1 MKKFTRIKRPT
12 RRIKLRHRE
21 ALQEQKTTDGKKQK
35 PVNTAE
41 RRPITTYD
49 GLLNEVAAAARAGK
63 SISTLQNRRTLGLP
77 PKFQRRGRNIFYTV
91 QAIDEVWGNQE

>member
-1 MKKFTRIKRPT
+1 MKKFERIKRPA

-21 ALQEQKTTDGKKQK
+21 AAKEQEKVRSKSPPRSAVQ
-35 PVNTAE
+35 

-63 SISTLQNRRTLGLP
+63 SISTLQNRRSLGLP
-77 PKFQRRGRNIFYTV
+77 PEFQRRGRNVFYSI
-91 QAIDEVWGNQE
+91 QAIDEVWGNQD